1 MGGSP
6 PQAPERLRLE
16 SLRYAPRFSI
26 IVFLIVVA
34 LPMALGPASGTVM
47 RWLAGEPDH
56 HCMCGMKPGTC
67 GCPEC
72 EHLEQM
78 RTHDREHPPKGPVV
92 KAACDSEVGALPS
105 FASPAVLPAALEI
118 GKIATLECAPAS
130 FSPSLHSLDNAPPPT
145 PPPRNALAFG

>member
-1 MGGSP
+1 V
-6 PQAPERLRLE
+6 AVRV
-16 SLRYAPRFSI
+16 YALLVRAVM
-26 IVFLIVVA
+26 VFLIVVA

-47 RWLAGEPDH
+47 RLLAGEPDH

-72 EHLEQM
+72 ERLEQM

-105 FASPAVLPAALEI
+105 FASPAVLPAAALEI
-118 GKIATLECAPAS
+118 RKTAALERAAPS
-130 FSPSLHSLDNAPPPT
+130 FSPSVESLDPAPPPT
-145 PPPRNALAFG
+145 PPPRIALALDS